1 MKSLNAVRVSLTLLA
16 AALTGIA
23 QAQSNVQVP
32 RLTGTECIRDI
43 CLGDEL
49 GKFAPGMLG
58 NSQRT
63 QINAWGRTSA
73 DVLKEMKPLYG
84 RAAEKTQLTIAQE
97 HLRTFSP
104 IVRIPMTPAIH
115 EALLRDSVQV
125 CGFATL
131 WAEIEGRSTEK
142 WSLVFTALP
151 DRKVEGRQ
159 AWVLTNL
166 TVQTPGGFF
175 AGEEIRKL
183 RDDLAARANNPSVL
197 VSVSPSAQA
206 LTVSMR
212 WDPVEAYTIKDPSI
226 GALSEKSRHLF
237 GCRSTDA
244 LPAF

>member
-1 MKSLNAVRVSLTLLA
+1 MKSLNTVGVILTLLA
-16 AALTGIA
+16 GSLSGIA
-23 QAQSNVQVP
+23 QAQSRVQLP
-32 RLTGTECIRDI
+32 KLAGTECIRDI

-49 GKFAPGMLG
+49 GKFVPGTLV
-58 NSQRT
+58 NRQPT
-63 QINAWGRTSA
+63 QVNAFGRKTA

-84 RAAEKTQLTIAQE
+84 RAAEKTQLAIAEE

-115 EALLRDSVQV
+115 EALVSDSVEV

-131 WAEIEGRSTEK
+131 WAEIEGRSPEK
-142 WSLVFTALP
+142 WSLVFAALP
-151 DRKVEGRQ
+151 GRQVEGRQ
-159 AWVLTNL
+159 AWALTNL

-175 AGEEIRKL
+175 AEEEINKL
-183 RDDLAARANNPSVL
+183 RADLVARANSPAVL
-197 VSVSPSAQA
+197 VSVAPSAQA

-212 WDPVEAYTIKDPSI
+212 WDPVGAYTLKDPSI

>member
-16 AALTGIA
+16 AALSGIA

-49 GKFAPGMLG
+49 GKFAPGTLV
-58 NSQRT
+58 NRQRT
-63 QINAWGRTSA
+63 QGNTFGHKIA

-84 RAAEKTQLTIAQE
+84 RAAEETQLAIAQE

-115 EALLRDSVQV
+115 EALVRDSVQV

-131 WAEIEGRSTEK
+131 WAEIEGRSPEK
-142 WSLVFTALP
+142 WSLVFAALP
-151 DRKVEGRQ
+151 GRMVEGRQ

-183 RDDLAARANNPSVL
+183 RDDLAARANNPAVL
-197 VSVSPSAQA
+197 VSVLPSAEA

-212 WDPVEAYTIKDPSI
+212 WDPVGAYLYKDPSI
-226 GALSEKSRHLF
+226 GSLSEKTRHLF

>member
-16 AALTGIA
+16 AALSGIA
-23 QAQSNVQVP
+23 QAQSSVQVP

-49 GKFAPGMLG
+49 GKFDPGTLV
-58 NSQRT
+58 NRQRT
-63 QINAWGRTSA
+63 QVNAFGRNTA

-84 RAAEKTQLTIAQE
+84 RAAEKTQLAIAQE

-115 EALLRDSVQV
+115 EALLSDSVQV

-131 WAEIEGRSTEK
+131 WAEIEGRSPEK
-142 WSLVFTALP
+142 WSLVFAALP
-151 DRKVEGRQ
+151 GRMVEGRQ
-159 AWVLTNL
+159 AWLLTNL

-197 VSVSPSAQA
+197 VSVSPSAEA

-212 WDPVEAYTIKDPSI
+212 WDPVGAYLYKDPSI
-226 GALSEKSRHLF
+226 GSLSEKTRHLF